1 MELTYI
7 LVFLISAGIMFLGAI
22 SGGVGLVLR
31 PLLIFLGF
39 PAINVVGSVRFA
51 AIFGEIPSIYLLHKN
66 KKIDWKLVLFLV
78 IPTFIGSII
87 ASIAV
92 ISILKNSLELIIGF
106 VLLIV
111 GFILLIKKNKGL
123 EEKKYKFSKKNHLIG
138 FIGTLV
144 ISFFNTITGGMGPIF
159 SSLYIANYRKSY
171 ITASALS
178 KTASYI
184 GTGIASLVFVIS
196 GVVDYKL
203 FIAF

>member
-106 VLLIV
+106 VL
-111 GFILLIKKNKGL
+111 F
-123 EEKKYKFSKKNHLIG
+123 
-138 FIGTLV
+138 
-144 ISFFNTITGGMGPIF
+144 FFNREK
-159 SSLYIANYRKSY
+159 SSLN
-171 ITASALS
+171 
-178 KTASYI
+178 
-184 GTGIASLVFVIS
+184 
-196 GVVDYKL
+196 
-203 FIAF
+203 